1 MVGADVF
8 PFESF
13 DSFAFSSGFA
23 FLRNGT
29 SSACFS
35 DLPGLRLASSGLSDA
50 AGTGGSS
57 GVASFSGVRI
67 SFSTFFVS
75 VGMSFSVV
83 MGGAVSV
90 FSEGVLRTL

>member
-1 MVGADVF
+1 M
-8 PFESF
+8 
-13 DSFAFSSGFA
+13 
-23 FLRNGT
+23 LL
-29 SSACFS
+29 

-57 GVASFSGVRI
+57 GVASFSGVTGLSVLAEVKGCSDKGGLSVVSGVRI

-75 VGMSFSVV
+75 VGISFSVA